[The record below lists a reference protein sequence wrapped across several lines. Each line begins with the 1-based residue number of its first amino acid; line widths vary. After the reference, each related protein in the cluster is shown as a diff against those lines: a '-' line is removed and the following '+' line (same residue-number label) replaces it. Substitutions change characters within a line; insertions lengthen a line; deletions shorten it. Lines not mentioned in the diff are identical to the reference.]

1 MEQRRKKI
9 GEILGMPHGELLE
22 YLRESDVSLH
32 ATDSL
37 QIVPFE
43 HGIKVLYFHKDSPK
57 PFKTK
62 VFLKNAEG
70 SGVLE

>member
-9 GEILGMPHGELLE
+9 GEILTMPHDELLE
-22 YLRESDVSLH
+22 YLRESDASLTP
-32 ATDSL
+32 TDSL

-43 HGIKVLYFHKDSPK
+43 HGLKVLYFHKDSPK

-62 VFLKNAEG
+62 AFLKNVEN
-70 SGVLE
+70 SDVLE